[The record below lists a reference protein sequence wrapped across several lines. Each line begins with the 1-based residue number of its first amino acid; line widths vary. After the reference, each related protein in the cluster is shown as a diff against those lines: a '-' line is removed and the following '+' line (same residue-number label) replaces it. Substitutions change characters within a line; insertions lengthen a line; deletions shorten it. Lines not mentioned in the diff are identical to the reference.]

1 MNFKKMSVIFAV
13 SVLMGA
19 CNGNTYAKA
28 DENTTYGIENNK
40 WAVMSSDQKKSAKEV
55 YRLEQSRLAAQS
67 KLNRLHDKK
76 ATADVQR
83 ETQHKEELSRIE
95 RENFDIRDQERRVSS
110 ITENER
116 LRQKQREHDLDS
128 LKN

>member
-1 MNFKKMSVIFAV
+1 MNLKKMSVIFAV

-19 CNGNTYAKA
+19 CNANTYAKA
-28 DENTTYGIENNK
+28 DENTTYGVENNK
-40 WAVMSSDQKKSAKEV
+40 WAVMSIDQKESAKEV
-55 YRLEQSRLAAQS
+55 YRLEQSRLAAKS
-67 KLNRLHDKK
+67 KLNRLHEKK
-76 ATADVQR
+76 AAADAQR
-83 ETQHKEELSRIE
+83 EIQNKEELSRIE
-95 RENFDIRDQERRVSS
+95 RENFEIRDQERRVNS